1 MQTDRQRS
9 CNLKMERKQVKEKK
23 KKNSKEENANKIQE
37 SRVLQEKKDSLS
49 EDGKGTRK
57 VSQANRE

>member
-1 MQTDRQRS
+1 MQFEDG
-9 CNLKMERKQVKEKK
+9 KK
-23 KKNSKEENANKIQE
+23 ASQGEEKKNSKEENANKIQE